1 LAIFLL
7 FFPNAKAAVYNIQ
20 ATSTDSAHAAQVLHN
35 YQVKIESLLQIEYPD
50 TVTVIIAYNQASF
63 NRALSSEF
71 PDWGAAAAVKE
82 RHLIVI
88 KSPSSFPVGKGLEE
102 LLGHE
107 LGHLMLD
114 KAAGGRWLPR
124 WFEEGF
130 CQMVS
135 GEWRIEQDILVTR
148 AVWGG
153 GLIPLTALEN
163 VNRFG
168 DAKASLAYAQSYLAV
183 TSLVQEF
190 GVEFFGDF
198 FVNYNEENNFYDAFF
213 NATGYRYIEWTGL
226 WQTKAAQR
234 FRFILYIFDPGIL
247 FPLIA
252 VLFILLYLLKVYYSR
267 QKMKQWEME
276 EKYRGD
282 GKSDPT

>member
-1 LAIFLL
+1 
-7 FFPNAKAAVYNIQ
+7 
-20 ATSTDSAHAAQVLHN
+20 
-35 YQVKIESLLQIEYPD
+35 
-50 TVTVIIAYNQASF
+50 
-63 NRALSSEF
+63 
-71 PDWGAAAAVKE
+71 
-82 RHLIVI
+82 VI
-88 KSPSSFPVGKGLEE
+88 KSPSAFPIGKGLDE

-114 KAAGGRWLPR
+114 NAAGGRWLPR

-130 CQMVS
+130 CQMIS

-148 AVWGG
+148 AVWGS

-190 GVEFFGDF
+190 GVEFIPDF
-198 FVNYNEENNFYDAFF
+198 FRYYDEGNNFYDAFYK
-213 NATGYRYIEWTGL
+213 ATGYRYIEWTGL
-226 WQTKAAQR
+226 WQQKTAGR
-234 FRFILYIFDPGIL
+234 YRFILYIFDPSIL

-252 VLFILLYLLKVYYSR
+252 VLFILLYLLKIYLSR
-267 QKMKQWEME
+267 KKMKQWEIE
-276 EKYRGD
+276 EKYR
-282 GKSDPT
+282 SDDQSFTA